1 MIVIIDSNIVF
12 SAILNSQS
20 KIGQIIINSSN
31 IFRFYTV
38 SLLKDEIERH
48 KDKLLSISGFTD
60 EQYQNSYQKIIRRI
74 NFIDDIL
81 IPDDVIEDAIDLVAD
96 IDENDILFVA
106 LTNHLHAKLWT
117 GDKKLISGLKAKGY
131 SKTLTTNDM
140 YDIFLEKQVKSSQRR
155 R

>member
-131 SKTLTTNDM
+131 SNTLITNDM

>member
-12 SAILNSQS
+12 SAILNSQN
-20 KIGQIIINSSN
+20 KIGQLIINSSN

-74 NFIDDIL
+74 NFVDDIL
-81 IPDDVIEDAIDLVAD
+81 IPDDVIEDAINLVAD
-96 IDENDILFVA
+96 IDENDILFIA

-117 GDKKLISGLKAKGY
+117 GDKKLISGLKIKGY
-131 SKTLTTNDM
+131 SKILTTNDM

>member
-20 KIGQIIINSSN
+20 KIGQLIINSSN

-74 NFIDDIL
+74 NFVDDIL
-81 IPDDVIEDAIDLVAD
+81 IPDDVIEDAINLVAD

-117 GDKKLISGLKAKGY
+117 GDKKLISGLKVNGF
-131 SKTLTTNDM
+131 SKILTTNDM